1 MSGCFSYFL
10 SLVSRKDYSAWELNT
25 KGQKKGFEA
34 EEISEAI
41 EQLQNLGYQSDLR
54 LVENLIISYQKKY
67 GKPVLKRKCLQKGI
81 SGDLFEEVWAA
92 ATAELENEDAPA
104 LMELKVKIMRK
115 YKITDF
121 QKLDPKTKSKI
132 ISYLQY
138 RGFNAF
144 QTLREWQEEEN

>member
-1 MSGCFSYFL
+1 MSGCFNYFL

-25 KGQKKGFEA
+25 KGQKKGFETK
-34 EEISEAI
+34 EISEAI

-54 LVENLIISYQKKY
+54 LVENLILANQKKY

-81 SGDLFEEVWAA
+81 AGELFEQVWAA
-92 ATAELENEDAPA
+92 ASAEVENEDTPA
-104 LMELKVKIMRK
+104 SMELKAKVMRK

-121 QKLDPKTKSKI
+121 KKLEPKVKSKI

-144 QTLREWQEEEN
+144 QLLREWQQEEN